1 MLSHLIRVK
10 TLWIFKRL
18 EQKREA
24 IQQKTIEK
32 MAQFRR
38 ILAISFL
45 EALDDAIMDVL
56 KAFNP
61 VAPSVPSLLE
71 AATRRAETLTKLQ
84 GKLFEARRQADEREG
99 EPDPEEE
106 RRIDLETDREVEAMT
121 GYGPK
126 EITAMAEKAKGDVV
140 EIAAAAREDVAPA
153 TVAAAT
159 PVRKKKGRKSATK
172 RASSAS
178 PSGLFTVKESAP
190 VIAGDTLTEMR
201 KHQEEVISR
210 HKASGQRVIKPAPP
224 THMSSSGVGFESQDF
239 FMQSEE

>member
-1 MLSHLIRVK
+1 
-10 TLWIFKRL
+10 
-18 EQKREA
+18 
-24 IQQKTIEK
+24 

-61 VAPSVPSLLE
+61 VAPTVPSLLE

-201 KHQEEVISR
+201 KHQEES
-210 HKASGQRVIKPAPP
+210 HQQAQGQRAEGHQAGTTHSHELFWSGLRVAGLLHAERGVIVLSIIVIFA
-224 THMSSSGVGFESQDF
+224 
-239 FMQSEE
+239 

>member
-1 MLSHLIRVK
+1 
-10 TLWIFKRL
+10 
-18 EQKREA
+18 
-24 IQQKTIEK
+24 

-45 EALDDAIMDVL
+45 EALDNAIMDVL

-61 VAPSVPSLLE
+61 VAPTIPSVTE
-71 AATRRAETLTKLQ
+71 IAARRAEELTKLQ
-84 GKLFEARRQADEREG
+84 SKLFEARRQEEKREG
-99 EPDPEEE
+99 QADPEEE

-126 EITAMAEKAKGDVV
+126 DFEAMVERAKGDVV
-140 EIAAAAREDVAPA
+140 EISAAAAAAREDVIDTPTVAPA